1 MKKIFFKYKI
11 VICLLVIML
20 SIYLYSNKPYSLYEI
35 THVNNI
41 SKTQTNNIK
50 TFYLRYTKGTE
61 KRNKNVKTRKVY
73 VKKNQNLSSILNKLN
88 ITIPVSVFKKNKK
101 NCLYKL
107 GINDEITIISNGV
120 HLISLLKRN
129 SISECLFSS
138 SDNSIKEIKQKI
150 DKDIEQLVFFNTIKS
165 SFYSSALNANLTPN
179 EIMSLADIFGWDIDF
194 AHGIRTGDMF
204 AVVIDRIYLNNKHA
218 NSIIKYAIFQNKKNT
233 KVAYRYNKKYFNA
246 KGRSLQKQF
255 LRAPIDS
262 YRISSHF
269 NKKRLHPI
277 FKTTR
282 PHLGT
287 DYAAPRGTPIYST
300 GEGVIIH
307 KGRKGG
313 YGNTVIIKHGNI
325 YSTLY
330 AHLSKYRKGL
340 RVGKKVKQKE
350 IIGYIGSTGYATG
363 PHVHYEFRVRGKH
376 KNSLKV
382 KFKKGTQLNDKT
394 LLKMMADHKD
404 NINIYSWLD
413 KKYINN
419 NYEEK

>member
-1 MKKIFFKYKI
+1 MKEIFFKYKI

-35 THVNNI
+35 NHVNNI
-41 SKTQTNNIK
+41 SKTQTDNIK
-50 TFYLRYTKGTE
+50 TFYFRDIKDTDK
-61 KRNKNVKTRKVY
+61 KNQNLKINKVY
-73 VKKNQNLSSILNKLN
+73 IKKNQNLSSILKKLN
-88 ITIPVSVFKKNKK
+88 ITIPVSIFKKNKD

-107 GINDEITIISNGV
+107 GINDEITITSKGA
-120 HLISLLKRN
+120 HLISLVKIN
-129 SISECLFSS
+129 SISECVFNSN
-138 SDNSIKEIKQKI
+138 DDSIKEIKQTI
-150 DKDIEQLVFFNTIKS
+150 NKDIEQLVFFNTINS
-165 SFYSSALNANLTPN
+165 SFYSSALAANLTPN

-194 AHGIRTGDMF
+194 AHGIREGDMF
-204 AVVIDRIYLNNKHA
+204 AVVIDRIYSNKKHTD
-218 NSIIKYAIFQNKKNT
+218 SVIKYAIFKNKKNT
-233 KVAYRYNKKYFNA
+233 KVAYRYNKKYFNS

-330 AHLSKYRKGL
+330 AHLSKYRRGL
-340 RVGKKVKQKE
+340 RLGKKVKQKE

-394 LLKMMADHKD
+394 LVKMMGNHND

>member
-1 MKKIFFKYKI
+1 MKEIFFKYKI
-11 VICLLVIML
+11 VICLLVIIL

-35 THVNNI
+35 NHVNNI

-50 TFYLRYTKGTE
+50 TFYLRDIKGIA
-61 KRNKNVKTRKVY
+61 KKNKNVKTKKIY

-88 ITIPVSVFKKNKK
+88 ITIPTSVFKKNKN

-107 GINDEITIISNGV
+107 GINDEITIISNGI
-120 HLISLLKRN
+120 HLISLSKRN
-129 SISECLFSS
+129 GISECVFAS
-138 SDNSIKEIKQKI
+138 SDNSIKEIKQTI
-150 DKDIEQLVFFNTIKS
+150 DTDIEQLVFFNTIKS
-165 SFYSSALNANLTPN
+165 SFYSSASNANLTPN

-194 AHGIRTGDMF
+194 AHGIRKGDMF
-204 AVVIDRIYLNNKHA
+204 AVVIDRIYLNSKHT
-218 NSIIKYAIFQNKKNT
+218 NSVIKYAIFQNRKNI

-394 LLKMMADHKD
+394 LLKMMADHND

-413 KKYINN
+413 RKYINN